1 MKNPANNTNPILE
14 EIRQR
19 WSPRAFSEKPV
30 ELEKVQSLLEAARWA
45 ASAFNEQPWRFIIGI
60 KGDKTWDI
68 ILGTLVEWNQK
79 WAQKAPVLVINI
91 GKKTSSF
98 NGKPNATYAYDTGQA
113 VAMMVTEAV
122 NQGLIGHQMSGF
134 DAEKASELFE
144 ISDDFQPIS
153 VTAFGY
159 LGNPELLPEDMKE
172 SEFEE
177 RIRRSLDETVFSGK
191 FGETSALF

>member
-19 WSPRAFSEKPV
+19 RSPRAFSEKPV